1 MYVLDAADNPVPVG
15 VTGALYSG
23 GTGLARGYLGR
34 PDLTA
39 ERFVPDPFGEAG
51 ARMYWTGDLARYLSD
66 GEIEYAGRVD
76 HQVKVR
82 GFRIEPG
89 EIETALTDHEQVES
103 SVVVAMRDAQGR
115 EQLVAYVVPR
125 QSSADSDQQSAAS
138 PGFSLFYFGAQDNE
152 AQDRYRL

>member
-1 MYVLDAADNPVPVG
+1 
-15 VTGALYSG
+15 
-23 GTGLARGYLGR
+23 
-34 PDLTA
+34 
-39 ERFVPDPFGEAG
+39 
-51 ARMYWTGDLARYLSD
+51 D

-152 AQDRYRL
+152 AQDRYRLVMESARFADEHGFEAVWMPERHFHEVGSLYPNPSVLAAA